1 MLLRIVLFL
10 GVALFLAAGGTA
22 GWQYW
27 HSLPQAV
34 AEAPEAGSAAPKLL
48 SAPPARAEDTGSK
61 AEQSWLISAGG
72 GLVPRDQARNFLAQ
86 HRFDE
91 NRWVLFRFRAPL
103 AALLAEGEALPDPVY
118 HLAFAEI
125 RSKAVAARLCEPLL
139 QAWAQGCAVHATDLV
154 DDTYDPATVTAEFEV
169 QIVFSLKPD
178 PLPLPDLAARSF
190 RTEGLGFDQDLAAG
204 FAATPEAFLAYGV
217 DLGDRACA
225 VWKASGEPCRVMRML
240 LHWQSP
246 FKASGRVEVGALGPL
261 PKGVYAAPPLY

>member
-10 GVALFLAAGGTA
+10 GVALFLAAGGAA

-27 HSLPQAV
+27 QSRPQAV
-34 AEAPEAGSAAPKLL
+34 AEGPEAVSAAPKLL
-48 SAPPARAEDTGSK
+48 SAPPASAGDTGGK

-91 NRWVLFRFRAPL
+91 NRWVQFRFRAPL
-103 AALLAEGEALPDPVY
+103 ADLLAEGEALPDPVY

-139 QAWAQGCAVHATDLV
+139 QAWAQGCAVHATELV
-154 DDTYDPATVTAEFEV
+154 DESYDPATVTAEFEV

-178 PLPLPDLAARSF
+178 PAPLPDLATRSF
-190 RTEGLGFDQDLAAG
+190 FIDGIAFDQDVATG
-204 FAATPEAFLAYGV
+204 FTATPEAFLAYAAS
-217 DLGDRACA
+217 LGDRACT
-225 VWKASGEPCRVMRML
+225 VWKATGEPCRVMRMSL
-240 LHWQSP
+240 QWDSP
-246 FKASGRVEVGALGPL
+246 AEASGRVEIGALGPL